1 METTAPSP
9 AMPKG
14 NNQDSTAGRLAKG
27 AAAMHHV
34 IDKAADTVVNK
45 IAAGAHRGVDKVA
58 GAAAPAAGWL
68 GDAAGK
74 LKQTR
79 QTLLDGGCAYIRAR
93 PLTYVGVALA
103 LGFLVGRLKR

>member
-1 METTAPSP
+1 METTAQSP

-14 NNQDSTAGRLAKG
+14 NNQDSTASSVEKD
-27 AAAMHHV
+27 AAAVHYA
-34 IDKAADTVVNK
+34 IDKAADTVVTK

-74 LKQTR
+74 LKQKR
-79 QTLLDGGCAYIRAR
+79 QALLDGG
-93 PLTYVGVALA
+93 
-103 LGFLVGRLKR
+103 